1 MPGLGFLKKK
11 RTREGISDPSSS
23 NPTSPVAPTNSKPF
37 DSSRQPAGAAAITAA
52 AASASASQAGPP
64 SHGAAHAANPNPPS
78 TTATSQQQ
86 AQAASEAPQQ
96 PQPQNQFLM
105 NPAYGG
111 AGTLQ
116 HQNLPTISNLMNTQQ
131 PDPAAANNNNG
142 YPNSHYP
149 ANLIPQNLHAASE
162 SPGTDPERLRQQ
174 QQQAHPI
181 PPAAAAAMQPQQQ
194 QHHQVPLYQQAQQMQ
209 QQHQGHHH
217 QQVSISQPRTTKGK
231 YTLTDF
237 DILRTLGTGSFGR
250 VHLVQSKHNQRFYA
264 IKVLKKA
271 QVVKMKQVEHTNDE
285 RRMLSDVK
293 HPFLI
298 TLWGTFQ
305 DWKNLYM
312 VMDFVEGG
320 ELFSLLRKS
329 GRFPNPVAKFYAA
342 EATLAIEYLHSK
354 NIIYRDLKPENL
366 LLDRHGHLKIT
377 DFGFAKRVPDKTWTL
392 CGTPDYLAPEVVS
405 NKGYNK
411 SVDWWSLG
419 ILIYEMLCG
428 YTPFWDSGS
437 PMRIYENILKGK
449 VKYPAYVNAD
459 AQNLLERL
467 ITADLTKRLGNLYG
481 GPTDVKNHP
490 WFSEVTWD
498 RLARKDIDAPYT
510 PPVKAGTGDA
520 SQFDRYAEDPD
531 GYGHAG
537 GADDYGHL
545 FTEF

>member
-11 RTREGISDPSSS
+11 RTREGTSDPSTS

-37 DSSRQPAGAAAITAA
+37 DSSRQSVGSAAAVATA
-52 AASASASQAGPP
+52 ASQAGPP
-64 SHGAAHAANPNPPS
+64 SHGAAQSPIPIQA

-86 AQAASEAPQQ
+86 AQAASEPSVTQQEQQQQQ
-96 PQPQNQFLM
+96 PPLM
-105 NPAYGG
+105 NPVYGG

-131 PDPAAANNNNG
+131 PDPAAANINN

-149 ANLIPQNLHAASE
+149 ANLAPQNLHAASE
-162 SPGTDPERLRQQ
+162 SPGTDPERLGQQ

-181 PPAAAAAMQPQQQ
+181 PGTAAAMQPQ
-194 QHHQVPLYQQAQQMQ
+194 QHHQVPLYQQAQQMPQ
-209 QQHQGHHH
+209 QNQGHHQH
-217 QQVSISQPRTTKGK
+217 QVSISQPRTTKGK
-231 YTLTDF
+231 YSLTDF

-342 EATLAIEYLHSK
+342 EATLALEYLHSK

-449 VKYPAYVNAD
+449 VKYPAYVNGD

-481 GPTDVKNHP
+481 GPADVKNHP
-490 WFSEVTWD
+490 WFAEVTWD

-537 GADDYGHL
+537 GPDDYGHL